1 MGELQEI
8 NCKRKQRKKL
18 SLLLT
23 VLFHSSLQPFFL
35 SCDERTKRPAPA
47 KKYTKKGELAFSSK
61 VAGEGIE
68 PPAFGL

>member
-23 VLFHSSLQPFFL
+23 ILFYGGSQP
-35 SCDERTKRPAPA
+35 
-47 KKYTKKGELAFSSK
+47 
-61 VAGEGIE
+61 
-68 PPAFGL
+68 